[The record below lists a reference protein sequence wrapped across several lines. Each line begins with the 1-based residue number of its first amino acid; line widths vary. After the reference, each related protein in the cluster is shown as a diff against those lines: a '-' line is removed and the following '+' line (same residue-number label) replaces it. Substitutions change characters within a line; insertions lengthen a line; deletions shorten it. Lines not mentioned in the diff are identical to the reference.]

1 MKKCRIFEQREG
13 ERSWKSSE
21 CDCLDFEGATAIF
34 VTPQQIGFLNHFWPL
49 GYHVVS
55 LASFWVI
62 IACIGIPHQFPL
74 QVLFFLFLFFSF
86 FLEKDEILVQ
96 NFVRQNGWYLAKI
109 FCISK
114 YLAIYHFFEI
124 RICEIWVWHK
134 TRVLKTQ
141 VLKKRPLTWIILI
154 KKMTYGTRVYEARVL
169 CNVLLEFIKLE
180 YHIPH
185 DTHSHTLFAL
195 PPSATHPTS
204 HN

>member
-1 MKKCRIFEQREG
+1 MWLFG
-13 ERSWKSSE
+13 FWRSYS
-21 CDCLDFEGATAIF
+21 DFCNATANRVF
-34 VTPQQIGFLNHFWPL
+34 KTFLTVGL
-49 GYHVVS
+49 SRS
-55 LASFWVI
+55 LSRLILSNYCMYWHTTSIPVAS
-62 IACIGIPHQFPL
+62 A
-74 QVLFFLFLFFSF
+74 LFSFSFLFFF

-169 CNVLLEFIKLE
+169 CNMLLKFIKPE

-185 DTHSHTLFAL
+185 DTHNHTLFAL